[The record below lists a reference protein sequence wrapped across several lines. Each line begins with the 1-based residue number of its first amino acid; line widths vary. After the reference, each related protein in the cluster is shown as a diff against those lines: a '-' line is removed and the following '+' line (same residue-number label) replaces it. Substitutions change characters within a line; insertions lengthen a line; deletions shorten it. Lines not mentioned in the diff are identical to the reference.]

1 MSLTC
6 ITSSSIVSE
15 PRFKDKEQGLTVIW
29 LGVNRLSRLLLCI
42 CCWLYIYSYKW
53 TWEHL
58 CKFSMTT
65 FVKVILQGWNHGIGV
80 CLRPRASLVCGQDSL
95 QQGESP
101 AQPWVKIKASPIFSR
116 LFLRTFLHLVVKSVF
131 LWKSFNCIVLN
142 TWL

>member
-1 MSLTC
+1 
-6 ITSSSIVSE
+6 
-15 PRFKDKEQGLTVIW
+15 
-29 LGVNRLSRLLLCI
+29 
-42 CCWLYIYSYKW
+42 
-53 TWEHL
+53 
-58 CKFSMTT
+58 MTT

-131 LWKSFNCIVLN
+131 LWKSFNCIVLKYMAVN
-142 TWL
+142 FYFLCHLIDFPRFPPRNSVALLITVNFL